1 MDALKTISFL
11 EGEIDM
17 TRYVAYQQDTGTGS
31 GHPFLHLVPA
41 GATSLSQRQI
51 SAGVHHNQ
59 PKPAKNRSTWVN
71 FGRNPTKF
79 SQLNSV

>member
-1 MDALKTISFL
+1 MSF
-11 EGEIDM
+11 D
-17 TRYVAYQQDTGTGS
+17 VAGQRLTAPGF

-51 SAGVHHNQ
+51 SAGVHQNQ
-59 PKPAKNRSTWVN
+59 PKSAKNRSTWVN

>member
-1 MDALKTISFL
+1 MDALKTISFF

-17 TRYVAYQQDTGTGS
+17 TRYVAYQRDTGTGS
-31 GHPFLHLVPA
+31 GHPFLHRVPA
-41 GATSLSQRQI
+41 RAI
-51 SAGVHHNQ
+51 SFSRRKIPAGVHQNQ
-59 PKPAKNRSTWVN
+59 PKSAKNRSTWVN